1 MHEYVKPTLAKIY
14 DYAHKINLK
23 NNLTING
30 EVNSI
35 ILTKN
40 MSKWGLTGN
49 WNIKLSSYNRIRFD
63 SNITGING
71 GDSTRAYRLFDFSM
85 DFKGLEMTSKNTLLI
100 DGKIDISIKNKITNL
115 NIPIKIEL
123 NKNNTMNL
131 FFKDKIVYEHF
142 GKKPIQGIIK
152 SIKVGNNLSYLWKN
166 KYLKYLLDP
175 NGKEQLIQEILY
187 NNNDNNTSRNKQN
200 TMYNKSNFVTIH
212 KSVIIIPENAGIKN
226 IPSFIPG
233 VINVTR
239 GNDIFITNKDSID
252 HTVISI
258 SGETSNNAT
267 YGTYFNT
274 GYIHPLETK
283 IISTTKIK
291 EGYYPFGCSLHSF
304 MKGMINIKKPLN
316 KFN

>member
-1 MHEYVKPTLAKIY
+1 MV
-14 DYAHKINLK
+14 
-23 NNLTING
+23 
-30 EVNSI
+30 V
-35 ILTKN
+35 
-40 MSKWGLTGN
+40 TG
-49 WNIKLSSYNRIRFD
+49 S
-63 SNITGING
+63 
-71 GDSTRAYRLFDFSM
+71 RAYRLFDFRM

-304 MKGMINIKKPLN
+304 YERYDKYKETFEQVQLIPSALLHDYFIRYLLTS
-316 KFN
+316 